1 MLTCLWASWLLTY
14 FGPFVLIGVSEAL
27 DQRTQGKKQK
37 YNKKHKNI
45 WVQRDI

>member
-1 MLTCLWASWLLTY
+1 MLTYPQASWLLTY
-14 FGPFVLIGVSEAL
+14 FGPFALIGVSEAL